1 MPTIQIQSPRLLS
14 SSDVEIEI
22 DNSAQNHQ
30 VISDAAAKTIAA
42 GWHSPGTE
50 GQHFSRLS
58 HGMEFQTADL
68 LTDIDKALNWTD
80 PIDQPVAVLELWALR
95 AWAAHWTGDYRS

>member
-1 MPTIQIQSPRLLS
+1 VPTIQIQAPRLLS
-14 SSDVEIEI
+14 SEDLKIEV
-22 DNSAQNHQ
+22 DDSVQNHE

-42 GWHSPGTE
+42 GWHSPGPE

-68 LTDIDKALNWTD
+68 LADIDHALNWTD
-80 PIDQPVAVLELWALR
+80 PIDQPAAVLELWALR
-95 AWAAHWTGDYRS
+95 TWVAHWTGDYRS